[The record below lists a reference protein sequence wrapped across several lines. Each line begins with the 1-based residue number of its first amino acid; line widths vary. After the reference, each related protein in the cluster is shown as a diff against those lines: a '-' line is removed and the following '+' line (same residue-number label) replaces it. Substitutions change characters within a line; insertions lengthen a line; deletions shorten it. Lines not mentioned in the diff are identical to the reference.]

1 MPGDR
6 TLRERDDT
14 STRLLDAA
22 ERIFATRGIEAAS
35 VRAITDAAGANVAA
49 VRYHFGSKHDLVR
62 ALVERRVEEMAE
74 CRRPLFD
81 AAMRR
86 DTVTSRDIAEAWV
99 RPLAA
104 MALDGRGTRRAYL
117 SFIVVIQG
125 ASPEL
130 RAMTTAAFQP
140 QHKQFAPLL
149 ERALPDI
156 PEAVRWF
163 RFALAAE
170 STVRALANL
179 DRARAPWTAHG
190 GIDDADVVEHLV
202 DAMAGLLDSPCST
215 PRANRAPS
223 AR

>member
-1 MPGDR
+1 MPGR
-6 TLRERDDT
+6 PTLRERDDT

-62 ALVERRVEEMAE
+62 ALVERRVGEVAE
-74 CRRPLFD
+74 SRRPLFD

-86 DTVTSRDIAEAWV
+86 DTVTCRDIAEAWV

-104 MALDGRGTRRAYL
+104 MAVDGRGGRRVYL
-117 SFIVVIQG
+117 SFIVVLQG
-125 ASPEL
+125 ASPEV
-130 RAMTTAAFQP
+130 RAMTSAAFQP
-140 QHKQFAPLL
+140 QHQQFAPLL
-149 ERALPDI
+149 ERALPDV
-156 PEAVRWF
+156 PDAVRWF

-179 DRARAPWTAHG
+179 DRARAPWATHG
-190 GIDDADVVEHLV
+190 GIDDAHLVEHLL
-202 DAMAGLLDSPCST
+202 DAMAGLLEGPGT
-215 PRANRAPS
+215 PPRP
-223 AR
+223 